1 MPVSPH
7 PCWAVFNWH
16 HTLLSMKALCSQAT
30 NSALLAPVFWD
41 SNPYANKPL
50 KFPKMICSSIKSGST
65 LYRWTHT
72 RQTCTLAYVT
82 DEEMEQVFRVQASGA
97 LVWEAETWRAL
108 HRLNK
113 LESVFPCDS
122 VALNLKLGWSQ
133 RFLGSSACLR
143 GFSAV
148 SLFALGGRGLVNLAN
163 FRDFL
168 KLVKLFISL
177 LKRASLQDRM
187 FQFQRELLCN
197 TVLSLNY

>member
-1 MPVSPH
+1 
-7 PCWAVFNWH
+7 
-16 HTLLSMKALCSQAT
+16 MKALCSLAT
-30 NSALLAPVFWD
+30 IPAFLAPVFWD
-41 SNPYANKPL
+41 SNPYANKP
-50 KFPKMICSSIKSGST
+50 PKSPQMICLPIKSGST

-82 DEEMEQVFRVQASGA
+82 DEDLEQVFRVQVLLFGRLRPGA
-97 LVWEAETWRAL
+97 HYTGSTSWRVSF
-108 HRLNK
+108 H
-113 LESVFPCDS
+113 VG
-122 VALNLKLGWSQ
+122 LNLKLGWSQ
-133 RFLGSSACLR
+133 RFLGTWACLR

-148 SLFALGGRGLVNLAN
+148 LLFALGGRGLVNLAN

-187 FQFQRELLCN
+187 FQFQRELFCN